1 MLQRRRSRAQWAVAA
16 VAAIVM
22 LVAGAAFA
30 CTNLATVNLSSSMGK
45 PGDAITLTGTGF
57 MANAAE
63 MPMDG
68 MVMDMGAGGAMMG
81 DLSVRSPVTVRW
93 NGPDGPVLSTA
104 VPDRSGTISVL
115 FSIPDAPA
123 GHYTV
128 VAVQKNAHG
137 YDVYGTPARSPL
149 QVLGPG
155 QPAGAGARGGGTA
168 GAAAPSTSPGI
179 LALTVGLGVLGV
191 GLLAAGGV
199 AATRTVRAR
208 RAVPAQVDGRD

>member
-1 MLQRRRSRAQWAVAA
+1 MLQRRRWVLIGLCVSAVIAGSAA
-16 VAAIVM
+16 W
-22 LVAGAAFA
+22 A

-45 PGDAITLTGTGF
+45 PGDAIMVTGSGF
-57 MANAAE
+57 MASAAE

-68 MVMDMGAGGAMMG
+68 MVMDMGAGAAMMG
-81 DLSVRSPVTVRW
+81 ELPVRSPVTVRW

-115 FSIPDAPA
+115 FTIPETQP

-128 VAVQKNAHG
+128 VAVQKNAQG
-137 YDVYGTPARSPL
+137 YDVYGTPARAPL
-149 QVLGPG
+149 QVIGAG
-155 QPAGAGARGGGTA
+155 RAAGADAQGIAPAGSGQSGGV
-168 GAAAPSTSPGI
+168 
-179 LALTVGLGVLGV
+179 LALTVGLGVLGL

-208 RAVPAQVDGRD
+208 RDVPVRVEGRSD

>member
-1 MLQRRRSRAQWAVAA
+1 MQQRRGRRARWTFLGVCAA
-16 VAAIVM
+16 VLIV
-22 LVAGAAFA
+22 ASAAFA

-45 PGDAITLTGTGF
+45 PGQAITVTGTGF

-68 MVMDMGAGGAMMG
+68 MDMDMSAGPMADM
-81 DLSVRSPVTVRW
+81 SVRLPVVIRW

-115 FSIPDAPA
+115 FTIPETQA
-123 GHYTV
+123 GHYVV

-137 YDVYGTPARSPL
+137 YDVYGTPARAPL

-155 QPAGAGARGGGTA
+155 GRAGDGAQGAGSAGAGGQSN
-168 GAAAPSTSPGI
+168 STGI
-179 LALTVGLGVLGV
+179 VALTVGLGVLGV
-191 GLLAAGGV
+191 GLLAAGSV
-199 AATRTVRAR
+199 AATRTARAR
-208 RAVPAQVDGRD
+208 RGVAATVDSHRD

>member
-1 MLQRRRSRAQWAVAA
+1 MVAGVGAVFA
-16 VAAIVM
+16 

-30 CTNLATVNLSSSMGK
+30 CTNLATVNLSSSAGR
-45 PGDAITLTGTGF
+45 PGDAITVTGSGF

-68 MVMDMGAGGAMMG
+68 MVMEMGAGTMG
-81 DLSVRSPVTVRW
+81 DMTVRSPVTLRW
-93 NGPDGPVLSTA
+93 NGPDGPILSTA

-115 FSIPDAPA
+115 FNIPETQA

-128 VAVQKNAHG
+128 VAVQKNAQG
-137 YDVYGTPARSPL
+137 YDVYGTPARAPL
-149 QVLGPG
+149 QVLGAG
-155 QPAGAGARGGGTA
+155 GRAGDGVGGSAPAGAGGG
-168 GAAAPSTSPGI
+168 PTSPGI

-199 AATRTVRAR
+199 AATRTARAR
-208 RAVPAQVDGRD
+208 RGVPAPVDQRRD